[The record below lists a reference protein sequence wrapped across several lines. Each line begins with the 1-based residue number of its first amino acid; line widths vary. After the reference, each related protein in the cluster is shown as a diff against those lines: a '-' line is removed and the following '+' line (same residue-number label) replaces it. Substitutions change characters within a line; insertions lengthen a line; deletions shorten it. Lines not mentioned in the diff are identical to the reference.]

1 MSTANSIVSSTANH
15 PIGVE
20 ARLDSVLLMN
30 EEPPMPSAVTAT
42 LTLAGRALQKMKN
55 SAGEQLF
62 DILLMP
68 VIFLLVFQYLF
79 GGAFAGSTDNYLQYF
94 LPGVL
99 VVGAVTQTVS
109 TGIAVNSDIVKG
121 VFDRFRTMPFW
132 QPAVL
137 VGTMVAD
144 LGRYLFALSFTA
156 GLGMALGYRPEAGA
170 VGFILAILLLLAFSF
185 SFAWIFTVV
194 GVVAKKAETLLTCS
208 MLLMVLTFLSNVFV
222 DSETMPG
229 WMSTI
234 VDINPVSHAAT
245 AARGLMQGT
254 VTAGQLLLVL
264 LSSAVLVVI
273 FAPLTMYLYNKRRR
287 G

>member
-1 MSTANSIVSSTANH
+1 MSTANTIVPPRA
-15 PIGVE
+15 GVGE
-20 ARLDSVLLMN
+20 RLDSVLLASA
-30 EEPPMPSAVTAT
+30 EPPRPNAWTAT

-55 SAGEQLF
+55 SAFEQLF
-62 DILLMP
+62 DIMLMP

-79 GGAFAGSTDNYLQYF
+79 GGAFAGSTDDYLQYF

-99 VVGAVTQTVS
+99 VVGAVTQTAS

-121 VFDRFRTMPFW
+121 IFDRFRTMPFW

-144 LGRYLFALSFTA
+144 VGRYLFALLFTA
-156 GLGMALGYRPEAGA
+156 GLGMLLGYRPEAGA

-185 SFAWIFTVV
+185 AFAWIFTVV
-194 GVVAKKAETLLTCS
+194 GVVAKKTETLLTCS
-208 MLLMVLTFLSNVFV
+208 MLLMVLAFLSNVFV
-222 DSETMPG
+222 DSDTMPR
-229 WMSTI
+229 WMQII

-245 AARGLMQGT
+245 AARGLMKGDVT
-254 VTAGQLLLVL
+254 VGHLLLVL
-264 LSSAVLVVI
+264 FSSTILVVI